1 MGVMTGS
8 TGVVVHIDESLDS
21 NNREELLQKIEAING
36 VLSVDMQE
44 QRPHLMIVDYNSN
57 QTKSLDVLS
66 GVNNSGVHAQL
77 VGWV

>member
-1 MGVMTGS
+1 MKGS
-8 TGVVVHIDESLDS
+8 TGVVVHIDENLDGD
-21 NNREELLQKIEAING
+21 NRKELSQKIGELEG
-36 VLSVDMQE
+36 VFSADVQE
-44 QRPHLMIVDYNSN
+44 KHPHLMIVDYDPS